1 MPNVSVKIYY
11 FGAFLL
17 GFLSYVKKKQYL
29 CGAFIAAQ
37 AHTCIYVR
45 ELTRLQK
52 RKLMNNEVV
61 KYEQVKDKVIILRG
75 EPVLLD
81 ADVAALYGVETKR
94 VNEAIKKNPE
104 KFPEGFLFK
113 LDRHETAN
121 LRSKLLISSAQCV
134 NNQEVTD
141 LRSKKTTATPQDAE
155 NQGGSAYLLLHRNQ
169 YTPTAFT
176 ERGLYMLATI
186 LKSKRAT
193 QTTIAI
199 IETFVQLR
207 EMARTMQAAAMAEDA
222 QEKKSLMQKS
232 GELIG
237 NIIGSQFETVG
248 TETEIELNLA
258 MVKIRHKVI
267 RGNKD
272 EK

>member
-1 MPNVSVKIYY
+1 M
-11 FGAFLL
+11 
-17 GFLSYVKKKQYL
+17 
-29 CGAFIAAQ
+29 
-37 AHTCIYVR
+37 
-45 ELTRLQK
+45 E
-52 RKLMNNEVV
+52 NEIV

-94 VNEAIKKNPE
+94 VNEAVKNNPD
-104 KFPEGFLFK
+104 KFPEGFLIP
-113 LDRHETAN
+113 LTDRE
-121 LRSKLLISSAQCV
+121 K
-134 NNQEVTD
+134 QEVV
-141 LRSKKTTATPQDAE
+141 E
-155 NQGGSAYLLLHRNQ
+155 NFDHLQKLKFSPVN
-169 YTPTAFT
+169 PTAFT
-176 ERGLYMLATI
+176 ESGLYMLATI
-186 LKSKRAT
+186 LKSPRAT

-199 IETFVQLR
+199 IKTFVQLR
-207 EMARTMQAAAMAEDA
+207 EMARTMQAAAMAENP

-248 TETEIELNLA
+248 TETEVELNFA

-267 RGNKD
+267 RGNKE

>member
-1 MPNVSVKIYY
+1 MV
-11 FGAFLL
+11 
-17 GFLSYVKKKQYL
+17 
-29 CGAFIAAQ
+29 
-37 AHTCIYVR
+37 
-45 ELTRLQK
+45 
-52 RKLMNNEVV
+52 NEIV

-94 VNEAIKKNPE
+94 VNEAVKNNPD

-113 LDRHETAN
+113 LDRHETAD
-121 LRSKLLISSAQCV
+121 LRSKLLISSLQETE
-134 NNQEVTD
+134 NQQDTE
-141 LRSKKTTATPQDAE
+141 LRSKKATVTLQETE
-155 NQGGSAYLLLHRNQ
+155 NQQDSKYLLLHRNQ

-176 ERGLYMLATI
+176 ESGLYMLATI
-186 LKSKRAT
+186 LKSPRAT

-199 IETFVQLR
+199 IKAFVQLR

-222 QEKKSLMQKS
+222 EEKKSLMQKS

-248 TETEIELNLA
+248 TETEVELNFA
-258 MVKIRHKVI
+258 MVKIRHKII

-272 EK
+272 DK

>member
-1 MPNVSVKIYY
+1 MVVAKNETIT
-11 FGAFLL
+11 
-17 GFLSYVKKKQYL
+17 
-29 CGAFIAAQ
+29 
-37 AHTCIYVR
+37 HTWKTFKV
-45 ELTRLQK
+45 QK
-52 RKLMNNEVV
+52 DMASDIV

-94 VNEAIKKNPE
+94 VNEAVKNNPD
-104 KFPEGFLFK
+104 KFPEGFL
-113 LDRHETAN
+113 
-121 LRSKLLISSAQCV
+121 ISLNDSEK
-134 NNQEVTD
+134 QEVV
-141 LRSKKTTATPQDAE
+141 E
-155 NQGGSAYLLLHRNQ
+155 NFDHLQKLKFSPVN
-169 YTPTAFT
+169 PTAFT
-176 ERGLYMLATI
+176 ESGLYMLATI
-186 LKSKRAT
+186 LKSPRAT

-199 IETFVQLR
+199 IKTFVQLR
-207 EMARTMQAAAMAEDA
+207 EMTRTMQAAAMAEDA